1 MSGFDGADRDVL
13 SKFHTR
19 IAEVFTAAVKVPSKI
34 VIQSSTDDWEK
45 SLPGTVV
52 FFEMRPKVQ
61 NAVFETLAGEIGGLK
76 ILFPFGSDA
85 GTYPSWVAWSEEWK
99 KRPTDTQP
107 KGRSSRPKLDL
118 IGVSLTFYAGNEWQ
132 QKTQVVRAEWD
143 NPTKRGTKA
152 AQPHW
157 HIDSNLFDVQSWG
170 ALLPPMPTGLEEL
183 PPYIPGVEEVQPGFW
198 SMQKLHFGMSGW
210 LHAEAAPQ
218 CWQTPLGKNNLDEI
232 VVWAGRVLEYCRSE
246 LAKLTAVR

>member
-1 MSGFDGADRDVL
+1 MSDFDGADRDVL
-13 SKFHTR
+13 TKFHTR
-19 IAEVFTAAVKVPSKI
+19 IAEAFTAAVKVQSKI
-34 VIQSSTDDWEK
+34 VSPSLANDWDK

-52 FFEMRPKVQ
+52 FFEMRPKQQAV
-61 NAVFETLAGEIGGLK
+61 VFETFVAEIGGQK
-76 ILFPFGSDA
+76 VLFPFTSDA
-85 GTYPSWVAWSEEWK
+85 GAYPTWVAWSEEWK
-99 KRPTDTQP
+99 KRPTDIGS
-107 KGRSSRPKLDL
+107 KGRSGPPKLDL

-143 NPTKRGTKA
+143 NPTERGSNA

-170 ALLPPMPTGLEEL
+170 EILPQYSAGLEEL
-183 PPYIPGVEEVQPGFW
+183 PTNTLTTEAVQPGFW

-210 LHAEAAPQ
+210 LHAKSAPQ
-218 CWQTPLGKNNLDEI
+218 CWQNPLRKNDLGNI

-246 LAKLTAVR
+246 LTKLAIVR